1 MDWISVK
8 DRLPKSMEVVIAT
21 EEGYPGACH
30 VAYFT
35 RWNADLG
42 IWQEFDNEETCWI
55 AVYDPVTYWRP
66 MLKPAPPSSD

>member
-8 DRLPKSMEVVIAT
+8 TELPKSMEVVIAT

-35 RWNADLG
+35 RWNATRSR
-42 IWQEFDNEETCWI
+42 WEEFNKADDDWREVC
-55 AVYDPVTYWRP
+55 DPVTYWRP
-66 MLKPAPPSSD
+66 MLKPAPLAAD